1 MKLPVLIGKAAEL
14 GEKADPFSVW
24 CLPFTHNML
33 SHIVEWTNCKIREM
47 QSKYQL
53 QSTSQKETDVVELKT
68 FFGLLI
74 FTSVFNS
81 NHENIETL
89 FATDGSGR
97 EIFRAVMSAKRFP
110 ILLSALRFDNRV
122 DREERRKVD
131 PTAPISFNFKSFF
144 ENCQNVYGVGQ
155 SATIDE
161 VLVSFRGRCRFK
173 MYMQMKPCKYGI
185 KIKAL
190 TDARNSYLF
199 NAYKDS
205 GKNSDGIGLID
216 EYKRFSKPTQTVLRL
231 AEPLF
236 GSNLNITVDNWLS
249 SIELVNIL
257 SKNKLTYVGTLK
269 KKQERNSSTIFA
281 KKN

>member
-1 MKLPVLIGKAAEL
+1 
-14 GEKADPFSVW
+14 
-24 CLPFTHNML
+24 
-33 SHIVEWTNCKIREM
+33 M

-53 QSTSQKETDVVELKT
+53 QSTSLKETDVVELKAYL
-68 FFGLLI
+68 GLLI

-97 EIFRAVMSAKRFP
+97 DIFRAVMSAKRFA

-122 DREERRKVD
+122 DREVRRKVD
-131 PTAPISFNFKSFF
+131 PTAPISFIFKSFI
-144 ENCQNVYGVGQ
+144 ENCQNVCGDGQ

-161 VLVSFRGRCRFK
+161 ILVSFRGRCRFK
-173 MYMQMKPCKYGI
+173 MYMPMKPCKYGN
-185 KIKAL
+185 KIMAL

-199 NAYKDS
+199 NAYLHSGKDS
-205 GKNSDGIGLID
+205 DGVGLID

-236 GSNLNITVDNWLS
+236 GSNRNITADNWFS

-257 SKNKLTYVGTLK
+257 SKNKLKYVGTLK
-269 KKQERNSSTIFA
+269 KNKRETLPSFLP